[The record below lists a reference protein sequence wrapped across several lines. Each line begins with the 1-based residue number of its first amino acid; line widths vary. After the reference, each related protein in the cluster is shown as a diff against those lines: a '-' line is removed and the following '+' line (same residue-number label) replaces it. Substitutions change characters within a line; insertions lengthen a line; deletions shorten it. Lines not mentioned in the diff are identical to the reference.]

1 MILFMTLSAPP
12 ALALTPAGARPD
24 LRWIWYHAAFCR
36 MALPFSSSVG
46 SWRHAVDDT
55 ALTIEMAMPDQTL
68 PSGWCLRRLLMHLC
82 DKAVRTGNP
91 VLELGPD
98 IAALALEMGLP
109 AMEPVL
115 QELGSQLEH
124 LAAAKVSLTWGED
137 HALAVFDARGQ
148 RRRPEAVWR
157 PRLRLSGRFLASL
170 MQHAVPLERQI
181 VAALMT
187 EALALDAHGWI
198 RQVLHHQP
206 AGQAITVPWPELLDR
221 FGSPHQ
227 DPKAFREAFED
238 ALRVVFAADHSIS
251 LAADEDGITV
261 GFALD
266 AEAGRQGQRPPRE
279 KAAGPA
285 PGSSPV
291 ASSPSSQKSAVHP
304 ASRQG
309 SPSVSP
315 LPAHGGSQP
324 IGLRS
329 CLTGLPGMIWLRRGQ
344 GDEPPVVAV
353 TPGTRFEP
361 DRMTLLTLEPLV
373 LQISGG
379 LQQAEYTRVSA
390 WIMAN
395 RDLIDLVWEGEIS
408 TLDQATARVRKA
420 PASDWR

>member
-1 MILFMTLSAPP
+1 
-12 ALALTPAGARPD
+12 
-24 LRWIWYHAAFCR
+24 
-36 MALPFSSSVG
+36 
-46 SWRHAVDDT
+46 
-55 ALTIEMAMPDQTL
+55 MPTL

-82 DKAVRTGNP
+82 DQAVRTGNP

-115 QELGSQLEH
+115 QELGSQLER
-124 LAAAKVSLTWGED
+124 LAAAKVSLAWGKE

-157 PRLRLSGRFLASL
+157 SRLRLSGRFLASL
-170 MQHAVPLERQI
+170 MQHAMPLERRI
-181 VAALMT
+181 VAAPMT

-206 AGQAITVPWPELLDR
+206 AGQAATVPWPELLHR
-221 FGSPHQ
+221 FGGPYQ
-227 DPKAFREAFED
+227 GPKAFREAFED
-238 ALRVVFAADHSIS
+238 ALHMVFAAYHAIA
-251 LAADEDGITV
+251 LAANEDGITV

-266 AEAGRQGQRPPRE
+266 AAAGRQGQRPPRE
-279 KAAGPA
+279 AAAGPA
-285 PGSSPV
+285 PSPAPV
-291 ASSPSSQKSAVHP
+291 ASPPASQKSSVHP

-309 SPSVSP
+309 SPSVAPS
-315 LPAHGGSQP
+315 PAHGGSQP

-329 CLTGLPGMIWLRRGQ
+329 HLTGLAGVIWLRRGQ
-344 GDEPPVVAV
+344 DDEPPVVAF

-373 LQISGG
+373 LQITGG

-395 RDLIDLVWEGEIS
+395 RDLIDLVWEGEIT
-408 TLDQATARVRKA
+408 TLDQATFRVRKA
-420 PASDWR
+420 QASDWR

>member
-1 MILFMTLSAPP
+1 MILVMTLPAPP
-12 ALALTPAGARPD
+12 ALALTPVGARSD
-24 LRWIWYHAAFCR
+24 LRWSWHHPAFCR

-46 SWRHAVDDT
+46 SWRHEVDDT
-55 ALTIEMAMPDQTL
+55 ALAIEMATPDQTL

-109 AMEPVL
+109 AVEPVL
-115 QELGSQLEH
+115 QELGSQLER

-157 PRLRLSGRFLASL
+157 PRLRLTSRFLASL
-170 MQHAVPLERQI
+170 MHHAVPLERRI

-206 AGQAITVPWPELLDR
+206 VGQAITVPWPELLDR
-221 FGSPHQ
+221 FGGPHQ
-227 DPKAFREAFED
+227 DAKAFREAFED

-251 LAADEDGITV
+251 LAADADGITV

-266 AEAGRQGQRPPRE
+266 AEAGREGQRPPRE
-279 KAAGPA
+279 EAAGPA
-285 PGSSPV
+285 PGPAPV
-291 ASSPSSQKSAVHP
+291 APPSSRKSAVHP

-329 CLTGLPGMIWLRRGQ
+329 HLTGLPGVIWLRRGQ

-373 LQISGG
+373 LQITGG

-390 WIMAN
+390 WILAN
-395 RDLIDLVWEGEIS
+395 RDLIDRVWEGEIS